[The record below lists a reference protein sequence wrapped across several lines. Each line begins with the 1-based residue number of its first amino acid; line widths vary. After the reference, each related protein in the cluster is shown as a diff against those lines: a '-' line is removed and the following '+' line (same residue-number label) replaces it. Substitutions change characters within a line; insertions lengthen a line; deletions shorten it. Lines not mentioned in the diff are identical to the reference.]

1 MEEEEDFQDQVGL
14 RRLGLDDK
22 IVRIRL
28 GKKVEGWKRE
38 KIFRIMLDREDQ
50 GWKREKTSIGREG
63 RKFSLA

>member
-1 MEEEEDFQDQVGL
+1 MEEGEDCQDQVGL

-38 KIFRIMLDREDQ
+38 KIFI
-50 GWKREKTSIGREG
+50 GIEKIRDGRG
-63 RKFSLA
+63 RRLVLEERGGNLAWLE